1 MDSNM
6 TFRMDAEVKS
16 QMAAICKELGMT
28 TSTAFNL
35 FANAFVR
42 AKGMP
47 FPVSIQEQPQTL
59 HISAGKMMEDADRI
73 LDDFS
78 EDYRRMAE

>member
-1 MDSNM
+1 MDTNM
-6 TFRMDAEVKS
+6 TFRMDTDVKQ
-16 QMAAICKELGMT
+16 QMAAICKELGMS

-47 FPVSIQEQPQTL
+47 FPVTTQIKPIQHSISVE
-59 HISAGKMMEDADRI
+59 KMVEDADEI
-73 LDDFS
+73 LKEFS
-78 EDYRRMAE
+78 TDYARMAE

>member
-1 MDSNM
+1 MDTNM
-6 TFRMDAEVKS
+6 TFRMDSEVKT
-16 QMAAICKELGMT
+16 QMVAICAQLGMT

-47 FPVSIQEQPQTL
+47 FAVTIQEPTQNLTKAQML
-59 HISAGKMMEDADRI
+59 ADTGQM
-73 LDDFS
+73 LADFAADYKRMS
-78 EDYRRMAE
+78 E

>member
-1 MDSNM
+1 MDTNM
-6 TFRMDAEVKS
+6 TFRMDSDVKA
-16 QMAAICKELGMT
+16 QMSAICKELGMT

-35 FANAFVR
+35 FATAFVR

-47 FPVSIQEQPQTL
+47 FPVQLQEAESVPTRTQML
-59 HISAGKMMEDADRI
+59 ANADTI
-73 LDDFS
+73 LAQFA

>member
-1 MDSNM
+1 MS
-6 TFRMDAEVKS
+6 
-16 QMAAICKELGMT
+16 AICKELGMT

-47 FPVSIQEQPQTL
+47 FPIKIQEAEGVPTRAQML
-59 HISAGKMMEDADRI
+59 ADADTV
-73 LDDFS
+73 LEQFA

>member
-1 MDSNM
+1 MMDANM
-6 TFRMDAEVKS
+6 TFRIDADVKA

-42 AKGMP
+42 TRGMP
-47 FPVSIQEQPQTL
+47 FPIKIQEAESTPTRAQMLADT
-59 HISAGKMMEDADRI
+59 DAV
-73 LDDFS
+73 LDQFA